1 MQATSAISAHL
12 RVYGTDKSPAPP
24 PPQTAITGDMI
35 ISAGIIAYLGP
46 FTPAFRTRIT
56 EDFIHMCDA
65 AGLPRS
71 PRYSLERALGQPVK
85 VRQWLI
91 AGLPNDS
98 FSIENGIIVANARR
112 WPLMIDP
119 QGQAN
124 KWIKN
129 LEKDNNL
136 QVGVPAA
143 GWLCCGQSGCWK
155 AAAT

>member
-1 MQATSAISAHL
+1 
-12 RVYGTDKSPAPP
+12 
-24 PPQTAITGDMI
+24 MI

-56 EDFIHMCDA
+56 EDFIRMCDA
-65 AGLPRS
+65 TGLPRS

-136 QVGVPAA
+136 QVGDAEALVVRAA
-143 GWLCCGQSGCWK
+143 WQHSV
-155 AAAT
+155 AAAYHSCLLACLPGGAL